1 MNINLGITEIVI
13 IFIAVI
19 NAWIAFQIY
28 GLTKKHY
35 GKIENREKEEYEYFI
50 IDRIYDLKAV
60 ASWLTSYLDG
70 KLAFSETYPERI
82 NERLIFL
89 EDSKRINP
97 IVSKIE
103 IDFFINMY
111 RLAQAIFEEK
121 PYLTNEIKISYL
133 NSFLKDL
140 KKLLEDYDEFLD

>member
-35 GKIENREKEEYEYFI
+35 GKIENKEKEEYEYFI